1 MIYRVLGLMSG
12 SSLDGLDIAFVE
24 FEEKAGKWTF
34 NLLEAECVAYSSEI
48 EQRLASAPLLSAV
61 EFVKL
66 HAEYGHLLGN
76 AVNQFIQDKG
86 LGYKVSLICSHG
98 HTIFHQPGKF
108 TTQIGDGAALAAVT
122 GLPVVTDLR
131 SMDVA
136 LGGHG
141 APIVPIGE
149 KLLFSDYSLF
159 LNIGGIANISHHQ
172 HSMHRA
178 FDVCPANKVLNMLSM
193 QVNKKFDQGGE
204 LALSGIVNESLL
216 KELNQLSYYQLPF
229 PKSLANEFGTEVI
242 YPLIL
247 SHGLSISD
255 SLATYVEHIA
265 MQVSNA
271 IVNLKLVKSEND
283 SESKLVVTGGGAFNT
298 YLLSRIQFHLYEQGI
313 TIDVPLKEVV
323 EFKEAIIMALL
334 GVLRWREED
343 TVLSSVT
350 GSSRNSIGGALW
362 MGAH

>member
-34 NLLEAECVAYSSEI
+34 SLLESECVSYSLEL

-61 EFVKL
+61 EFMQL
-66 HAEYGHLLGN
+66 NAEYGHFLGN
-76 AVNQFIQDKG
+76 AINQFIHDKG
-86 LGYKVSLICSHG
+86 IGYKVALICSHG
-98 HTIFHQPGKF
+98 HTIFHEPGRF
-108 TTQIGDGAALAAVT
+108 TSQIGDGAAIAAVT

-136 LGGHG
+136 LGGQG

-149 KLLFSDYSLF
+149 KLLFNEHALF

-193 QVNKKFDQGGE
+193 RVDKKFDQDGE
-204 LALSGIVNESLL
+204 LASSGIVHEALL

-229 PKSLANEFGTEVI
+229 PKSLANEFGSEVV
-242 YPLIL
+242 YPLIV
-247 SHGLSISD
+247 SFGLSISD

-265 MQVSNA
+265 IQVSNA
-271 IVNLKLVKSEND
+271 IVNLELRSVGNYAGSTM
-283 SESKLVVTGGGAFNT
+283 VVTGGGAFNS
-298 YLLSRIQFHLYEQGI
+298 YLVSRIQFHLSEHEI
-313 TIDVPLKEVV
+313 TIEVPSEGIVQY
-323 EFKEAIIMALL
+323 KEAIIMALL

-343 TVLSSVT
+343 TVISSVT
-350 GSSRNSIGGALW
+350 GSSRSSIGGALW

>member
-24 FEEKAGKWTF
+24 FEEKAGKWAF
-34 NLLEAECVAYSSEI
+34 NLLESECIQYSSDM
-48 EQRLASAPLLSAV
+48 EQRLANAPLLTAL
-61 EFVKL
+61 EFMQL
-66 HAEYGHLLGN
+66 HAEYGHFLGN
-76 AVNQFIQDKG
+76 TVNQFIQDKG

-98 HTIFHQPGKF
+98 HTVFHVPGKF
-108 TTQIGDGAALAAVT
+108 TTQIGDGAAIAAVT

-136 LGGHG
+136 LGGQG

-149 KLLFSDYSLF
+149 KLLFGEHSLF
-159 LNIGGIANISHHQ
+159 LNIGGIANISHHH

-193 QVNKKFDQGGE
+193 QVNKKFDQDGE
-204 LALSGIVNESLL
+204 LASSGVVNDVLL

-229 PKSLANEFGTEVI
+229 PKSLANEFGTDIV

-247 SHGLSISD
+247 SYGLSIND

-265 MQVSNA
+265 IQVKNA
-271 IVNLKLVKSEND
+271 IENFKLSDIDND
-283 SESKLVVTGGGAFNT
+283 SKSTLVVTGGGALNT
-298 YLLSRIQFHLYEQGI
+298 FLVSRIQFHLAEFGI
-313 TIDVPLKEVV
+313 TIGVPLKGIV

-343 TVLSSVT
+343 TVLSSIT

-362 MGAH
+362 MGAQ

>member
-34 NLLEAECVAYSSEI
+34 SILESECVSYSSEF
-48 EQRLASAPLLSAV
+48 EQRLSSAPLLSAV
-61 EFVKL
+61 EFMQL

-76 AVNQFIQDKG
+76 AVNQFIQEKG

-98 HTIFHQPGKF
+98 HTVFHEPGKF
-108 TTQIGDGAALAAVT
+108 TTQIGDGAAIAAVT

-136 LGGHG
+136 LGGQG

-149 KLLFSDYSLF
+149 KLLFNEHALF

-193 QVNKKFDQGGE
+193 HVNKKFDQDGE
-204 LALSGIVNESLL
+204 LASSGIVHEALL
-216 KELNQLSYYQLPF
+216 NELNQLSYYKLPF
-229 PKSLANEFGTEVI
+229 PKSLANEFGTDII

-247 SHGLSISD
+247 SYGLNIND

-265 MQVSNA
+265 IQIKDAV
-271 IVNLKLVKSEND
+271 VNLKIGSLDND
-283 SESKLVVTGGGAFNT
+283 AESTLVVTGGGAFNA
-298 YLLSRIQFHLYEQGI
+298 YLVSRIQFYLSEHGI
-313 TIDVPLKEVV
+313 AVEVPSKGIIEY
-323 EFKEAIIMALL
+323 KEAIIMALL

>member
-1 MIYRVLGLMSG
+1 MSG

-24 FEEKAGKWTF
+24 FEEKAGKWAF
-34 NLLEAECVAYSSEI
+34 NLLESECVQYSSGI
-48 EQRLASAPLLSAV
+48 EQRLASAPFLSAL
-61 EFVKL
+61 EFMQL
-66 HAEYGHLLGN
+66 DAEYGHFLGN
-76 AVNQFIQDKG
+76 AVNQFIQNKG

-98 HTIFHQPGKF
+98 HTVFHEPGKF
-108 TTQIGDGAALAAVT
+108 TTQIGDGAAIAALT

-136 LGGHG
+136 LGGQG

-149 KLLFSDYSLF
+149 KLLFSQHSLF

-193 QVNKKFDQGGE
+193 QVNKKFDQDGE
-204 LALSGIVNESLL
+204 LASSGIVHEALL

-229 PKSLANEFGTEVI
+229 PKSLANEFGTDIV

-247 SHGLSISD
+247 SFGLNISD
-255 SLATYVEHIA
+255 SLATYVEHVAI
-265 MQVSNA
+265 QIKNA
-271 IVNLKLVKSEND
+271 VVNLKLD
-283 SESKLVVTGGGAFNT
+283 SIDKDAESTLVVTGGGAFNAC
-298 YLLSRIQFHLYEQGI
+298 LVSRIQFYLVEHGI
-313 TIDVPLKEVV
+313 TVEVPSKGIV
-323 EFKEAIIMALL
+323 EYKEAIIMALL
-334 GVLRWREED
+334 GVLRWREEH
-343 TVLSSVT
+343 TVLSTVT

>member
-34 NLLEAECVAYSSEI
+34 SLLESECLSYSSHI
-48 EQRLASAPLLSAV
+48 EKRLATAPLSSAV
-61 EFVKL
+61 DFMQL
-66 HAEYGHLLGN
+66 HAEYGHFLGN

-98 HTIFHQPGKF
+98 HTVFHEPGKF
-108 TTQIGDGAALAAVT
+108 TTQIGDGAAIAAVT

-136 LGGHG
+136 LGGQG

-149 KLLFSDYSLF
+149 KLLFSEHSLF

-193 QVNKKFDQGGE
+193 HVNKKFDHDGE
-204 LALSGIVNESLL
+204 LASSGIVNETLL
-216 KELNQLSYYQLPF
+216 NELNQLSYYQLPY
-229 PKSLANEFGTEVI
+229 PKSLANEFGTEII

-247 SHGLSISD
+247 SYELNTID

-265 MQVSNA
+265 IQIKNA
-271 IVNLKLVKSEND
+271 IINLKPDNTGNKAD
-283 SESKLVVTGGGAFNT
+283 STLVVTGGGAFNA
-298 YLLSRIQFHLYEQGI
+298 YLVTRIQFYLSQYGI
-313 TIDVPLKEVV
+313 GIEVPLKGIV